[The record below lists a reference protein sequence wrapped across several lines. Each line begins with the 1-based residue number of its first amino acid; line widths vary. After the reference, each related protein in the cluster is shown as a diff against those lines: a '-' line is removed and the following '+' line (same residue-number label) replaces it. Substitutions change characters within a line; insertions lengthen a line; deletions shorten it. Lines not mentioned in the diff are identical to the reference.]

1 MDITEGEEH
10 CLQVYSSN
18 LLKSKNSPVT
28 AMINQDLDDFNK
40 SKQIGVVLLSI
51 ISVDNDKS
59 TGNIHE
65 IFGNKSSKL
74 CEPLVTARRSRTRK

>member
-1 MDITEGEEH
+1 MDVTEGEEH

-18 LLKSKNSPVT
+18 LLKSKIFDNDRFIWT
-28 AMINQDLDDFNK
+28 F
-40 SKQIGVVLLSI
+40 QIGVVLSSM

-74 CEPLVTARRSRTRK
+74 CEPLVMARRSRTRK